1 MTRTIRFARDWRPGA
16 RRLGIALCA
25 GVIAACGQKAGAPQA
40 NGGGMPPPEVTV
52 VTVQSRSVPLT
63 TELAGRTAAHQIAEV
78 RPQVDG
84 IVKARLF
91 KEGSDVKAGAPL
103 YQIDAATYRA
113 EVDRTQAALA
123 KAEADLAANKLKAAR
138 YEELVSYDVVSKQ
151 ARDDVAVALKQS
163 EADVAAARAAL
174 EAARINL
181 GYTTVTAPIGGRIG
195 RSAVTA
201 GALVTARQSAALA
214 TIQQIDPIYV
224 DVTQSSTELIRLR
237 REIASGAIRSDRTG
251 AASVKLTLED
261 GSAYPLEGRLEF
273 TEVSVDPTSG
283 AVTLRAV
290 FPNPQHQLLPGMYVR
305 AILEEGSLQ
314 NAITVPQQGVTRD
327 PRGDA
332 IAMVVAA
339 DGTVQPRVLK
349 VNRAL
354 GDQWLVT
361 EGLAS
366 GDRVIVEGLQK
377 ARPGAHVKPV
387 ERSAPGAEAAKGAT
401 KGNPTH

>member
-1 MTRTIRFARDWRPGA
+1 MIPTNHFSPERRAGA
-16 RRLGIALCA
+16 CRLGVLLCA
-25 GVIAACGQKAGAPQA
+25 GLLASCGQKANAPQA
-40 NGGGMPPPEVTV
+40 MGGAMPPPEVTV
-52 VTVQSRSVPLT
+52 VAVQARNVPLT
-63 TELAGRTAAHQIAEV
+63 TELAGRTLPYQIAEV

-151 ARDDVAVALKQS
+151 ARDDVAVALKQA
-163 EADVAAARAAL
+163 EADAAAARAAL

-195 RSAVTA
+195 RSMVTA

-237 REIASGAIRSDRTG
+237 REMASGAIRSDRTG
-251 AASVKLTLED
+251 AASVKLILED
-261 GSAYPLEGRLEF
+261 GSTYPLEGKLQF
-273 TEVSVDPTSG
+273 TEVSVEPTTG

-290 FPNPQHQLLPGMYVR
+290 FPNPQHELLPGMYVR
-305 AILEEGSLQ
+305 ALLEEGVLE
-314 NAITVPQQGVTRD
+314 NAIAVPQQAVTRD
-327 PRGDA
+327 PRGNA
-332 IAMVVAA
+332 IALAVAA
-339 DGTVQPRVLK
+339 DGTVQPRVLR

-387 ERSAPGAEAAKGAT
+387 ERAAPAAEAPKASDAKGPT
-401 KGNPTH
+401 K